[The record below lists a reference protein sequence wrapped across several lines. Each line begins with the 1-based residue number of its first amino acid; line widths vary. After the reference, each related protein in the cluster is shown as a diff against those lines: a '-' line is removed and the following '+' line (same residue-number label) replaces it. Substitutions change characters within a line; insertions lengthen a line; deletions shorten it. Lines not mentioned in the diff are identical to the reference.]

1 MFQSFT
7 IILTLATL
15 FSYIN
20 HKVFKLPNTIGL
32 MIMSLIMAGVAIATR
47 NIDENVHQFFYKV
60 VMDID
65 FSNFL
70 FNVLLSF
77 LLFAG
82 AMHINLRKLEKE
94 KLSVFLFATIGVL
107 ISTFLVGSLLYGLCS
122 LFHVSIPFIH
132 CLLFG
137 ALISPTDP
145 IAVLSILKAAKV
157 SESLEL
163 KIEGE
168 SLFNDGIGV
177 VVFTSILRIDQSIEG
192 DFKFS
197 EIGKLFLGEAIGGL
211 VFGLIIGYLGYR
223 ILKTID
229 DDPKLCVMITLAV
242 CMGGYSLATI
252 LHASGPLAMVVAG
265 LFIGNKISFGHFKE
279 KSRATIYLFW
289 DMLDEILNAVLFVLM
304 GLVIHTLLFDMTFFF
319 IGVISIVIVL
329 FSRVIS
335 VGVPYSLINHEEHSS
350 FKTISILSWGGLRG
364 GISVALALSL
374 DESLSKDFIIFIT
387 YLVVIFSIIVQGL
400 TIGKLVKW
408 LKFY

>member
-7 IILTLATL
+7 IILTIAAL

-32 MIMSLIMAGVAIATR
+32 MIMSLVLAGFAIGSK
-47 NIDENVHQFFYKV
+47 NINQDLYEFFCQV
-60 VMDID
+60 VVDID

-82 AMHINLRKLEKE
+82 AMHINIQKLKKE
-94 KLSVFLFATIGVL
+94 KVSVFIFATTGVL
-107 ISTFLVGSLLYGLCS
+107 ISTFIVGGLLYGLCS
-122 LFHVSIPFIH
+122 LIGVPIAFIH

-177 VVFTSILRIDQSIEG
+177 VVFTSLLAISESMEG
-192 DFKFS
+192 EFHFS
-197 EIGKLFLGEAIGGL
+197 EIGNLFLEEAVGGV
-211 VFGLIIGYLGYR
+211 VFGLILGYLGYR
-223 ILKTID
+223 ILKTIE
-229 DDPKLCVMITLAV
+229 DDPKICVMITLAV

-252 LHASGPLAMVVAG
+252 IHTSGPLAMVVAG
-265 LFIGNKISFGHFKE
+265 LYIGNKISFDHF
-279 KSRATIYLFW
+279 
-289 DMLDEILNAVLFVLM
+289 N
-304 GLVIHTLLFDMTFFF
+304 
-319 IGVISIVIVL
+319 
-329 FSRVIS
+329 
-335 VGVPYSLINHEEHSS
+335 
-350 FKTISILSWGGLRG
+350 
-364 GISVALALSL
+364 
-374 DESLSKDFIIFIT
+374 
-387 YLVVIFSIIVQGL
+387 
-400 TIGKLVKW
+400 
-408 LKFY
+408 